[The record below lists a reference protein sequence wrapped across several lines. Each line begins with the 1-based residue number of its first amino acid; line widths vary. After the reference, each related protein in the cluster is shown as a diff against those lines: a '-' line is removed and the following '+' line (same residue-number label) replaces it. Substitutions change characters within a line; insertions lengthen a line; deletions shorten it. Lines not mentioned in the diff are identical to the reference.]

1 MISRGLAGAC
11 LSLLILMSTALPAR
25 TTSGVELHTD
35 TSSHATLTK
44 TGHIGLIGCSSS
56 DATIEVTLGGLVY
69 TKSQPVK
76 LVAVLRNVGTS
87 DCQYFAPAGAEPLR
101 LGLCG
106 LLSLTVDN
114 PKGMLVFPEKGV
126 VNCPALVGKV
136 LTPGASLRASGSW
149 DQQRPYPAK
158 GPVPRGKYRLTVG
171 NVLTFSVTLR

>member
-1 MISRGLAGAC
+1 VISRGLAGAC
-11 LSLLILMSTALPAR
+11 VSLLILMSTALPAR

-56 DATIEVTLGGLVY
+56 DATIEVTLGGHVY

-87 DCQYFAPAGAEPLR
+87 DCQYLAPAGAEPLWI
-101 LGLCG
+101 GTCG

-114 PKGMLVFPEKGV
+114 SKGMLVFPEKGV

-136 LTPGASLRASGSW
+136 LAPGASLRASESW
-149 DQQRPYPAK
+149 NQQRAYPAK
-158 GPVPRGKYRLTVG
+158 GLMPRGKYRLRVG
-171 NVLTFSVTLR
+171 NVVTFSVTLR